1 MRSNTRYSILIVILL
16 LLPLGF
22 SGYQDKDFELSK
34 NLDIYHS
41 LMRELNLYYV
51 DEVDPGKTIKSSIDN
66 MLRGL
71 DPYTVYIP
79 ESRMEDLK
87 LMTTGEYGGVGAS
100 IRQKGED
107 VVVTDPFEDFPAH
120 KAGLRAGDVIK
131 KLDGRDVSEL
141 KSSEISELMKG
152 QIGTPIK
159 MDIWRPYV
167 NKNISVELVRS
178 MIKVNNVP
186 HSQVIGNKTGY
197 IRLGGF
203 TQGAANEVKNAFI
216 ALKEEG
222 IENLI
227 LDLRS
232 NPGGLLME
240 AVDIMNIFV
249 NMNEEIVST
258 MGKAKQWNHTYY
270 CRKQAVDTLMPIAV
284 LVNSQSASASEIVA
298 GAMQDLDRGVVIGQR
313 SFGKGLV
320 QTTRDLSYNSKLKIT
335 TAKYYIPSG
344 RCIQA
349 LDYTHRRE
357 DGSVGKIPDSLIT
370 EFSTKNGRK
379 VLDGGGII
387 PDLDVKPRVLSNI
400 ATAMVY
406 QDKMFDYATMVRNT
420 RETIEG
426 PGSFQLSEKELAD
439 FVLQLRTDSFKYES
453 NSTRK
458 LKELEEIVKREKYDA
473 LVGDQIAELM
483 KSLSSD
489 IDKDVETFED
499 EIIALLSEEIISRYY
514 FQKGRIE
521 YFLGDDPVIHKAVS
535 LLSDKRTYD
544 KTLKIL
550 P

>member
-1 MRSNTRYSILIVILL
+1 MRSNTRYSILIAILL

-41 LMRELNLYYV
+41 LLRELNLYYV
-51 DEVDPGKTIKSSIDN
+51 DEVDPGKTIKSSIDQ

-79 ESRMEDLK
+79 ESQMEDLK

-100 IRQKGED
+100 IRQKGKD
-107 VVVTDPFEDFPAH
+107 VVITDPFENFAVH

-131 KLDGRDVSEL
+131 KIDGRDITEL
-141 KSSEISELMKG
+141 KSAEISELMKG

-159 MDIWRPYV
+159 MDIWRPHV
-167 NKNISVELVRS
+167 NKNISVELIREKIRVS
-178 MIKVNNVP
+178 NVP
-186 HSQVIGNKTGY
+186 HSQVIGDNTGY

-216 ALKEEG
+216 ALKDEG

-232 NPGGLLME
+232 NPGGLLIE

-258 MGKAKQWNHTYY
+258 RGKAKQWNHTYY

-357 DGSVGKIPDSLIT
+357 DGSVGKVPDSLIT
-370 EFSTKNGRK
+370 EFSTRNGRK

-387 PDLDVKPRVLSNI
+387 PDLDIKSSVLSKV
-400 ATAMVY
+400 ATAMVL
-406 QDKMFDYATMVRNT
+406 QDKMFDYATLVRNT
-420 RETIEG
+420 RETVKS
-426 PGSFQLSEKELAD
+426 PGTFKLSEKDLAD
-439 FVLQLRTDSFKYES
+439 FVLQLKNDSFEYES
-453 NSTRK
+453 GSIRK
-458 LKELEEIVKREKYDA
+458 LKELEEIVKIEKYDA
-473 LVGDQIAELM
+473 LVGDQIEKLR

-489 IDKDVETFED
+489 LDKDVKTFED
-499 EIIALLSEEIISRYY
+499 EIIDLLSEEILSRYY

-521 YFLGDDPVIHKAVS
+521 YFLNDDPLIHKAVS
-535 LLSDKRTYD
+535 LLSDTQIYN
-544 KTLKIL
+544 KTLKII